1 MNGGIKMS
9 KRRTINTHYTL
20 ETRSIIENRLNEGML
35 IKDIANELNRDNSN
49 IAKEINKHKV
59 RVFPTTFNKK
69 LKTFCL
75 NYDTCTVKSYECYK
89 TCKNVKTEVCPK
101 LLSSPHVCNGCSTK
115 KYCKC
120 VKQYYKANEANCEYL
135 NSLTNSRTGMHY
147 SESKLEILN
156 NDFANLFYNTRS
168 IHHTIIYFDSKEIV
182 FNERTI
188 YQQIKNNQL
197 RIKSADLPKCR
208 KRKSNTEQDN
218 NYKRESIEGMTYED
232 YEKYKENHPDAIEIQ
247 MDTVLG
253 TNYANEPAMLTLQIV
268 NIKFLFI
275 LKINEHTATEVRNKL
290 SWFKEK
296 LGNEIFEK
304 VFEILLTDNGSEFIN
319 SKLLI
324 ETLGNK
330 VNIFYCHPYSSY
342 EKGAI
347 ENNHELIR
355 YVIPKGINLSIYNQ
369 KDYDL
374 LSSHINSLI
383 RKSLN
388 DKCPF
393 DLIEKYIPKSKLE
406 EINIHKIE
414 ADKIILTPRLLG
426 NKNIENI
433 KKYLDINTIK
443 KNKIFID

>member
-1 MNGGIKMS
+1 MT

-20 ETRSIIENRLNEGML
+20 ETRTIIENRLNEGVI
-35 IKDIANELNRDNSN
+35 IKDIAAELNRDNSN

-59 RVFPTTFNKK
+59 YAFPTTFNKK
-69 LKTFCL
+69 IDTFCL
-75 NYDTCTVKSYECYK
+75 NYDTCAVKSYECYK
-89 TCKNVKTEVCPK
+89 TCKNIKTEVCPK
-101 LLSSPHVCNGCSTK
+101 LLSSPHVCNGCTTK
-115 KYCKC
+115 QYCRH

-135 NSLTNSRTGMHY
+135 NSLANSRTGIRY

-156 NDFANLFYNTRS
+156 NDFTNLFYNTRS
-168 IHHTIIYFDSKEIV
+168 IHHAIVYFKSKGVV
-182 FNERTI
+182 FVERTI
-188 YQQIKNNQL
+188 YQQIKNDQL
-197 RIKSADLPKCR
+197 RIKSTDLPKCR
-208 KRKSNTEQDN
+208 RIKSSAEQDK

-232 YEKYKENHPDAIEIQ
+232 YEKYKKSHPDAIEIQ

-275 LKINEHTATEVRNKL
+275 IKINEHTADEVRNKL

-296 LGNEIFEK
+296 LGEEIFENL
-304 VFEILLTDNGSEFIN
+304 FEILLTDNGSEFIN

-324 ETLGNK
+324 ETIGNK
-330 VNIFYCHPYSSY
+330 VHIFYCHPYSSY
-342 EKGAI
+342 EKGSI

-355 YVIPKGINLSIYNQ
+355 YVIPKGVNLSIYNQ

-383 RKSLN
+383 RESLN

-393 DLIEKYIPKSKLE
+393 DLIENYIPKSKLE
-406 EINIHKIE
+406 EINIRKIE
-414 ADKIILTPRLLG
+414 ADKIILIPRLLG
-426 NKNIENI
+426 TKNIENI
-433 KKYLDINTIK
+433 KKYLDKNTIK